1 MAPEAQR
8 PGRADARPGSAG
20 SQPGAEADAQPG
32 TETDARPGAE
42 ADTQP
47 LAADVAA
54 LQAEIVRL
62 NKVVRALMD
71 RAEAATS
78 TQGSGYGLFQTTV
91 LLQKQVHLRTQ
102 EAEAALRDNE
112 RVSNSLAASA
122 SKDMHTLRR
131 TAALQIQLLELVV
144 QQKDLGEL
152 IDRVATLLD
161 MPIVLFD
168 AHGHTLHSSRGA
180 DSPGLARRL
189 WATYAARRGLSAALD
204 RVDGAG
210 ERLYY
215 HDILVMDR
223 VERVLAAVAPSRQA
237 PEFADASLSFLQQL
251 VTLDVLHRRDEL
263 AMNRRER
270 RHLLGDVLAGEGTPD
285 ELRARLADQGFDH
298 DSVWRVVVVELR
310 SAPAADGAP
319 SARTAKRL
327 ADRLLRAVDDGLSRR
342 RTPFLS
348 MARGSFAVVLAALA
362 DGRPATAAT
371 LLAGLRDTTA
381 QAVAPEQVVVGCST
395 PLSGAAGAPRGLQQA
410 HAACI
415 AARHDPSAGGVVLF
429 DGLSGQFR
437 LLDGLDEETLTDIV
451 ARTFAPLLDYDTRHR
466 ARLFETL
473 ETLFE
478 HRLAVQETADLL
490 HVHRNTLQKRLAHV
504 EQLLGVDLNDLD
516 DIVDIRL
523 GLHAAEL
530 LGKRPSPAAE

>member
-1 MAPEAQR
+1 MPEAGQSGAY
-8 PGRADARPGSAG
+8 PARPGG
-20 SQPGAEADAQPG
+20 DQ
-32 TETDARPGAE
+32 
-42 ADTQP
+42 
-47 LAADVAA
+47 VAA

-62 NKVVRALMD
+62 NKIVQALMD

-78 TQGSGYGLFQTTV
+78 SQGSGYGLFQTTV

-112 RVSNSLAASA
+112 RVSSSLAASA
-122 SKDMHTLRR
+122 SRDMHTLRR
-131 TAALQIQLLELVV
+131 TAALQIQLLELLV

-189 WATYAARRGLSAALD
+189 WSAYAARHGLSAPLGRLD
-204 RVDGAG
+204 GGG

-223 VERVLAAVAPSRQA
+223 VERVLAAVAPARQA
-237 PEFADASLSFLQQL
+237 PEFADASLAFLQQL
-251 VTLDVLHRRDEL
+251 VTLDVLRRRDEL
-263 AMNRRER
+263 AMDRRER
-270 RHLLGDVLAGEGTPD
+270 RHLLGEVLAGDGAPD
-285 ELRARLADQGFDH
+285 ELRARLAEQGFDH
-298 DSVWRVVVVELR
+298 DSVWRVAVVELR
-310 SAPAADGAP
+310 AAPAAPEGAP
-319 SARTAKRL
+319 SARAAKRL
-327 ADRLLRAVDDGLSRR
+327 ADRLLRAVDDCLSRR
-342 RTPFLS
+342 HAPFLS
-348 MARGSFAVVLAALA
+348 MPMGSFAVVLSTLP
-362 DGRPATAAT
+362 DGRPETAAT
-371 LLAGLRDTTA
+371 LLADLRDATA

-395 PLSGAAGAPRGLQQA
+395 PLSGAGGAPRGLQQA

-415 AARHDPSAGGVVLF
+415 AARHDPAAGGIVLF

-437 LLDGLDEETLTDIV
+437 LLDGLDEETLADIV
-451 ARTFAPLLDYDTRHR
+451 ERTFAPLLGYDAQHR
-466 ARLFETL
+466 TRLFETL

-478 HRLAVQETADLL
+478 HGLAVQETADLL

-530 LGKRPSPAAE
+530 LGKRPSAAAE